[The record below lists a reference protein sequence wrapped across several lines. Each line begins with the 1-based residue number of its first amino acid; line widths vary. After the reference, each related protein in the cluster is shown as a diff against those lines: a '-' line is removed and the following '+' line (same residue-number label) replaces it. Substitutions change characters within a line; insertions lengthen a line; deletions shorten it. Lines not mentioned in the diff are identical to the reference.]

1 MRQQFN
7 FQNQGELMFKSK
19 IIDILSNVE
28 VLDGLAK
35 ADLKIIS
42 KCCQRI
48 RFKKGETLIEMGQT
62 PSAFYILIKGQLRVL
77 LPERLEGRK
86 EHRASEVNL
95 NTLNEGDC
103 FGEYSLI
110 EKTPAS
116 ASVIGVQSGEVLK
129 IPENSFHQIMAND
142 HIGKKVYC
150 NLLHILIK
158 RLRKKEDELDLVLVV
173 G

>member
-7 FQNQGELMFKSK
+7 LQKQGELMFKSK
-19 IIDILSNVE
+19 ITDILSYVE
-28 VLDGLAK
+28 VFDGVAK

-48 RFKKGETLIEMGQT
+48 SFKKGETLIEIGQT

-116 ASVIGVQSGEVLK
+116 ASVIGVESGQVLK
-129 IPENSFHQIMAND
+129 IPENEFHQIMAND
-142 HIGKKVYC
+142 RIGKTVYC

-158 RLRKKEDELDLVLVV
+158 RLRKKEEELDLVLVV

>member
-1 MRQQFN
+1 
-7 FQNQGELMFKSK
+7 MFKSK
-19 IIDILSNVE
+19 ITDILSHVE
-28 VLDGLAK
+28 VFDGLAK

-48 RFKKGETLIEMGQT
+48 SFKKGETLIEIGQA
-62 PSAFYILIKGQLRVL
+62 PSVFYILIKGQLRVL
-77 LPERLEGRK
+77 LPKRLEGRK

-103 FGEYSLI
+103 FGEYSLV

-129 IPENSFHQIMAND
+129 IPEDGFHQIMAND
-142 HIGKKVYC
+142 RIGKTVYC

-158 RLRKKEDELDLVLVV
+158 RLRKKETELDLVLVV

>member
-1 MRQQFN
+1 
-7 FQNQGELMFKSK
+7 MFESK
-19 IIDILSNVE
+19 IADILSNVK
-28 VLDGLAK
+28 VFDGLTIAE
-35 ADLKIIS
+35 LKIFS
-42 KCCQRI
+42 KYCQRI
-48 RFKKGETLIEMGQT
+48 SFEKGETLIEIGQR
-62 PSAFYILIKGQLRVL
+62 PSALFILIKGQLRVL

-86 EHRASEVNL
+86 EHRASEVKL

-110 EKTPAS
+110 EKTTAS

-129 IPENSFHQIMAND
+129 IPENEFHQIMAND
-142 HIGKKVYC
+142 PIGKKIYC

-158 RLRKKEDELDLVLVV
+158 RLRKKEEELDLVLVV

>member
-1 MRQQFN
+1 
-7 FQNQGELMFKSK
+7 MFKNK
-19 IIDILSNVE
+19 ITDILSHVE
-28 VLDGLAK
+28 VFDGLAK
-35 ADLKIIS
+35 ADLKIIA

-48 RFKKGETLIEMGQT
+48 SFKKEETLIGIGQT
-62 PSAFYILIKGQLRVL
+62 PFAFYILIKGQLRVL

-95 NTLNEGDC
+95 NILNEGDC

-116 ASVIGVQSGEVLK
+116 ASVIGVQPGEVLK
-129 IPENSFHQIMAND
+129 IPENDFHQIMAND
-142 HIGKKVYC
+142 RIGKTVYC

-158 RLRKKEDELDLVLVV
+158 RLRKKEEEFDLVLVV
-173 G
+173 D

>member
-1 MRQQFN
+1 
-7 FQNQGELMFKSK
+7 MFKSK
-19 IIDILSNVE
+19 ITDILSHVE
-28 VLDGLAK
+28 VFDGLAK

-48 RFKKGETLIEMGQT
+48 SFKKGETLIEIGQT

-86 EHRASEVNL
+86 EHRASAVNL

-110 EKTPAS
+110 EKIPAS

-129 IPENSFHQIMAND
+129 IPENGFHQIMAND
-142 HIGKKVYC
+142 RIGKTVYC

-158 RLRKKEDELDLVLVV
+158 RLRKKEEELDLVLVV

>member
-1 MRQQFN
+1 
-7 FQNQGELMFKSK
+7 MFKNK
-19 IIDILSNVE
+19 ITDILSHVE
-28 VLDGLAK
+28 VFDGLAK
-35 ADLKIIS
+35 ADLKIVS

-48 RFKKGETLIEMGQT
+48 SFKKEEALIDIGQT

-129 IPENSFHQIMAND
+129 IPENDFQQIMDND
-142 HIGKKVYC
+142 RIGKTVYC
-150 NLLHILIK
+150 NLLHILIQ
-158 RLRKKEDELDLVLVV
+158 RLRKKEEELDLVLVV